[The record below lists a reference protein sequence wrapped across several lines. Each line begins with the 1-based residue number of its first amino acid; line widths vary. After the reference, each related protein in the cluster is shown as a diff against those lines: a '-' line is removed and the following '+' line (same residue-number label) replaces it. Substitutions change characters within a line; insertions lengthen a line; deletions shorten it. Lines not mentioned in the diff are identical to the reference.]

1 MCILKLIYLDQHSI
15 VFNLILLL
23 FLSYVEL
30 ISAPEPPF
38 EPLEVLATPLSIS
51 SPAQLPP
58 TTAESKGDKQQEGA
72 LKSKVF

>member
-1 MCILKLIYLDQHSI
+1 M
-15 VFNLILLL
+15 
-23 FLSYVEL
+23 EL

-38 EPLEVLATPLSIS
+38 EPLEVSATPLSIS

-58 TTAESKGDKQQEGA
+58 TTAESKDDKQQEEA